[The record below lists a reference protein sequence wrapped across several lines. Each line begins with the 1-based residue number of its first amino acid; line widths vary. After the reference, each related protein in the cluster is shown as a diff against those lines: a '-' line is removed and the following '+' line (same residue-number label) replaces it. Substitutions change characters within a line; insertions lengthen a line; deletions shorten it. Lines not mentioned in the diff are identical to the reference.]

1 MTSNWIYYPSKQFPN
16 VFMVL
21 ITSLKVFS
29 NVAWCSICKLWLHL
43 VLNRRKSR
51 VCLRAWNPCD
61 WQVTTTACP
70 LVLSPKSGGFFLGFP
85 NLMWTSSPK
94 IIITYKWMLFCSDV
108 TVIQTCYCCA
118 GWLEESDN
126 SPLGWTLSVVG
137 LHQDQFH
144 CALTGLG
151 TGGYTGWC
159 GHCGNWNRSR
169 PQYLMEPCW
178 TLVSLPAVAG
188 KCRQVMHSR
197 IHHWRNNPQSLLPV
211 AVAPHLTGLLWMHP
225 K

>member
-43 VLNRRKSR
+43 VLNEKAGYALGPGTLVIDKSLPRHVLWFSVRK
-51 VCLRAWNPCD
+51 V
-61 WQVTTTACP
+61 VF
-70 LVLSPKSGGFFLGFP
+70 FFLGFR